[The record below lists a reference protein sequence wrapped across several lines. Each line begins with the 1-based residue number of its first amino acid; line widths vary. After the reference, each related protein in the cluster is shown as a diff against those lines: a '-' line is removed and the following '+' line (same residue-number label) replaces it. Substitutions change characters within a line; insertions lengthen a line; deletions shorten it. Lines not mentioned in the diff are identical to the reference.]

1 MSLRA
6 ALVDLI
12 GAEIQQHEISLGP
25 KKKQMHFR
33 QFSDAEGQEIFR
45 VVDGESDEERGRRIM
60 REVVQRS
67 ACDEGGRLLSS
78 AEEVL
83 GLPGLVLQVLFQ
95 AAAKTNNLQV
105 APVAASDD
113 PAEASPPNG

>member
-12 GAEIQQHEISLGP
+12 GAEIQQHEITLGS
-25 KKKQMHFR
+25 KRKQMHFR

-45 VVDGESDEERGRRIM
+45 VVDGESDDERGRRIM
-60 REVVQRS
+60 REVVRLS
-67 ACDEGGRLLSS
+67 ACDEAGRLLSTV
-78 AEEVL
+78 EEVRD
-83 GLPGLVLQVLFQ
+83 LPGVVLQVLFQ

-105 APVAASDD
+105 TPATAPDD
-113 PAEASPPNG
+113 TAEAAPPNG